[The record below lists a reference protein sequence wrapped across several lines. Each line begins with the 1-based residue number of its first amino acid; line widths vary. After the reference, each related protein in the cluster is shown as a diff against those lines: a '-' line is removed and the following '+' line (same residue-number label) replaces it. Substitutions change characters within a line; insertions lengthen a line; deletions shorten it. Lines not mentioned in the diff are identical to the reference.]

1 MKIFMKFFL
10 IALLIVS
17 LPGCAT
23 HKKISKTDQIK
34 TLETEVS
41 ALQGEL
47 DRKNMEIESL
57 EKKAASKSTHKVKS
71 STSSKAGS
79 ASWKLTSREIQTA
92 LKNAGFY
99 AGAIDGKIGKMT
111 KKGIKE
117 FQAANGLAA
126 DGVVGKKTSA
136 ALRQHLKEDVK

>member
-1 MKIFMKFFL
+1 MFVRLFL
-10 IALLIVS
+10 IGLLALS

-34 TLETEVS
+34 ALETEVS
-41 ALQGEL
+41 ELQGEL
-47 DRKNMEIESL
+47 DRKDMEVESL
-57 EKKAASKSTHKVKS
+57 EKKAASKSDRKVKS
-71 STSSKAGS
+71 SRPSKSHS
-79 ASWKLTSREIQTA
+79 AIGKLSHTEIQTA

-99 AGAIDGKIGKMT
+99 DGAIDGKIGKMT

-117 FQAANGLAA
+117 FQAANALTA
-126 DGVVGKKTSA
+126 DGIVGKKTSA